1 MWQSSGFGAQSE
13 LLEKQLIVD
22 IVEGQEGHEALEDLQ
37 VIIAPTETMKK
48 VENKR
53 AIGDGLIEISKRDCH
68 ALHLVTVLGNGEVTL
83 IEESEGGIE
92 VD

>member
-1 MWQSSGFGAQSE
+1 MWQSGGFGAQSE
-13 LLEKQLIVD
+13 LLEKQLIPD

-53 AIGDGLIEISKRDCH
+53 AIEDGLVEISKRDCH
-68 ALHLVTVLGNGEVTL
+68 ALHLVTVLFIGEVTL